1 MEPEEIWRKI
11 SIIVSSLSLTN
22 REAHKAYNWKN
33 IEKQKK
39 KTEQRVRNLTHLAH
53 FRGLKFRDGGLTIGD
68 MRVTLKYTSLIS
80 IKPFQN
86 AYRIACPRDV

>member
-1 MEPEEIWRKI
+1 MFSEVEPEEIWRKI

-39 KTEQRVRNLTHLAH
+39 KNRTEGQKFNTFSTFSR
-53 FRGLKFRDGGLTIGD
+53 LK
-68 MRVTLKYTSLIS
+68 IS
-80 IKPFQN
+80 
-86 AYRIACPRDV
+86 